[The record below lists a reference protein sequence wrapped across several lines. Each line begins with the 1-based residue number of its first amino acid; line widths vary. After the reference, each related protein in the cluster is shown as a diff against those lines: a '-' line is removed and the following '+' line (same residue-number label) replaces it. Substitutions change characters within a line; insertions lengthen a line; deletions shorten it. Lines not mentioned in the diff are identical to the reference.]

1 VEEGREEKK
10 EKLKGN
16 AAQMKHLA
24 QLSFSIIKKQKL
36 KDGATQSKHLAPAC
50 AINM

>member
-1 VEEGREEKK
+1 
-10 EKLKGN
+10 
-16 AAQMKHLA
+16 MKHLA